1 MKRYRVELGLAV
13 LMAVIFALVW
23 HWQVPHRTLT
33 KTDVEDYIRR
43 IAAGIELPG
52 NEKAEIIGHLRS
64 WGETDDGRPVY
75 MLNLMRYYDA
85 ARSMPGRP
93 DIAGSPRDL
102 NTHYEA
108 VAIPKLLK
116 LGGYPIFG
124 GEPEGVRSGAQPST
138 NILGFDDPLEN
149 WGRVLV
155 VRYPDRRAFFELLS
169 DPDYIK
175 VLPYKLA
182 ALKVVLVPMH
192 DELVIPDVRWVAGVL
207 LLAVLALV
215 AIVRANRRRRPA
227 PGAASLS
234 GLEAR
239 SDQRE
244 RAVQ

>member
-1 MKRYRVELGLAV
+1 MKRYRVELGVAVVMAV
-13 LMAVIFALVW
+13 LFAFVC

-33 KTDVEDYIRR
+33 KTDVDDYIRR
-43 IAAGIELPG
+43 IAVGVELPG
-52 NEKAEIIGHLRS
+52 NEKAEIIEHLRS
-64 WGETDDGRPVY
+64 WGEADDGRPVY

-93 DIAGSPRDL
+93 DVAGSPRDL
-102 NTHYEA
+102 NDHYEA

-116 LGGYPIFG
+116 LGAYPLFA
-124 GEPEGVRSGAQPST
+124 GEPEGVRSGPQPST
-138 NILGFDDPLEN
+138 NVLGFDDPLEN

-192 DELVIPDVRWVAGVL
+192 DELVIPDLRWVVGAL

-215 AIVRANRRRRPA
+215 AIVRAHRSRRLTTHAA
-227 PGAASLS
+227 PSAHQS
-234 GLEAR
+234 
-239 SDQRE
+239 
-244 RAVQ
+244 